1 MAYFETQKVK
11 DLSGNVINPAQDEQL
26 VLLRRLIKLIES
38 QSATDLANRQ
48 RITVDNIAAGLTL
61 GTVTTVTGVTTVS
74 AVTAITNALP
84 AGTNNIG
91 GITQIAGADHR
102 QFIDMARTAYN
113 TGIRS
118 GLIFS

>member
-48 RITVDNIAAGLTL
+48 RITLDAIAASLTL
-61 GTVTTVTGVTTVS
+61 GTVTTVTTVS
-74 AVTAITNALP
+74 AVTGITNALP